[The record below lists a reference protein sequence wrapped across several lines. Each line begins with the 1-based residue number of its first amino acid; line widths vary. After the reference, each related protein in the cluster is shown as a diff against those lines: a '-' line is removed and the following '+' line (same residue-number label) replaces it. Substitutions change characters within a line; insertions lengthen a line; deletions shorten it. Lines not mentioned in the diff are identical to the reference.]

1 MKTLFKALLITVF
14 SLLLPLGMVRA
25 EKTRDYVVVIDPG
38 HGGKDYGAI
47 GNLTNEKTINLD
59 VALRVKKLLAD
70 VPGIKVVMT
79 RSTDVFISLQER
91 ANIANRNHGD
101 LFMSI
106 HVNSVDKNSKNRTT
120 VHGSSVYTLG
130 LHRTNSNFEVA
141 KRENSVM
148 ELEPDFSTKYEGFN
162 PNSTESYII
171 FELSQNKHLDQS
183 IKFAQLAQSELTST
197 GSRANRG
204 VFQAG
209 FWVLHATSMPAA
221 LVELDFIC
229 NPTSE
234 TFMNSS
240 SGKDKMAT
248 SLANAIKSYFGKKTE
263 KSGKSEQSEQSEQS
277 ELSDNSDS
285 AAVTYRVQ
293 FMACDSKLS
302 NGSSEF
308 KGLKNVEYYRQ
319 TRLYKY
325 TAGGDFATEAEAEKY
340 ASEVVRKKFPQAFV
354 IKWQNGTRAN

>member
-1 MKTLFKALLITVF
+1 M
-14 SLLLPLGMVRA
+14 LLPLESVKA
-25 EKTRDYVVVIDPG
+25 EKSRDYVVVIDPG
-38 HGGKDYGAI
+38 HGGKDFGAV
-47 GNLTNEKTINLD
+47 GNVTNEKTINLD

-130 LHRTNSNFEVA
+130 LHRSNSNFEVA

-183 IKFAQLAQSELTST
+183 IKFAQLAQNELTST

-248 SLANAIKSYFGKKTE
+248 SLANAIKSYFGKKSE
-263 KSGKSEQSEQSEQS
+263 KSEQAKLSDNFDS
-277 ELSDNSDS
+277 SDNSDS
-285 AAVTYRVQ
+285 SDLSLSPVTYRVQ
-293 FMACDSKLS
+293 FMACDSKLAD
-302 NGSSEF
+302 GSSEF
-308 KGLKNVEYYRQ
+308 KGLEKVEYYRQ